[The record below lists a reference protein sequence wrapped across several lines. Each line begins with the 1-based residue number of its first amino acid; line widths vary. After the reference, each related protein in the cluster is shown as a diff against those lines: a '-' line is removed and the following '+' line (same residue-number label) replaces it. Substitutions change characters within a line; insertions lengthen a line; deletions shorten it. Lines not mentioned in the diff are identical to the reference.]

1 MSHIVTKIFILLLAA
16 SVLIS
21 PIAGA
26 ETYGTTV
33 SLTIPQN
40 PPPST
45 PSLGDI
51 ESKLFISATK
61 VVTDAGGYKV
71 DGVLGVTEVTFNGY
85 GGTRVIKPVNIPENA
100 YLIVTY
106 TINGQSVTRGYKDG
120 FFTFKLSEH
129 SKSMNVHLLLDF
141 YIESSDDEGG
151 DSTEGGSGSGQNPGT
166 GGGNENEGGNEG
178 GSGSGQTPGDEG
190 GDSTEGGSGSGQ
202 NPGTGGGNENEGGN
216 EGGDDSG
223 QTPGDE
229 GGDNPS
235 VKPNY
240 PSMPDVP
247 SNPDTPVTPSTPSEP
262 ENPYT
267 PDTPGSDTPGSDEP
281 YLPILPPAGSV
292 YNLAGFIP
300 LLAGFLLLFLVFFW
314 RRKVYRILKSHA
326 KKHGEKPEKEH
337 LKEIAD
343 AIIKLVRD
351 EGRYPEWKKNS
362 DVAKRLSAD
371 IVSVLDEM
379 NYARAVPRGALVAEI
394 IKAARGRINRHR
406 L

>member
-1 MSHIVTKIFILLLAA
+1 MSRVVTKILILLLAV
-16 SVLIS
+16 SFLTV

-51 ESKLFISATK
+51 ESKLFISATE
-61 VVTDAGGYKV
+61 VVMDAGGYKV

-85 GGTRVIKPVNIPENA
+85 GGTCRIVPVNMPEDA
-100 YLIVTY
+100 YLNVIYTY
-106 TINGQSVTRGYKDG
+106 NGYS
-120 FFTFKLSEH
+120 FTETYDEYLNFMLFEH
-129 SKSMNVHLLLDF
+129 DRPMVITLLLDF
-141 YIESSDDEGG
+141 YIESSDDESG

-178 GSGSGQTPGDEG
+178 GE
-190 GDSTEGGSGSGQ
+190 
-202 NPGTGGGNENEGGN
+202 
-216 EGGDDSG
+216 DSG

-235 VKPNY
+235 VKPDY

-267 PDTPGSDTPGSDEP
+267 PDTPGSDEPGSDEP
-281 YLPILPPAGSV
+281 YLPILPPADSV
-292 YNLAGFIP
+292 RNLAGFIP

-343 AIIKLVRD
+343 AIIRLVKDD
-351 EGRYPEWKKNS
+351 EKYPEWKKNN
-362 DVAKRLSAD
+362 DVMRRLGVG
-371 IVSVLDEM
+371 ICELLDEM
-379 NYARAVPRGALVAEI
+379 NYPKIVPRGALVAEI